1 MNIKETLTLM
11 VPQAD
16 ILDCVHEALEKK
28 GYEVQTRGKLRL
40 VRAEATHG
48 VPLDDSEKLAA
59 WLTFRAGAIEGNPE
73 DLRSCLE
80 LIVAAAR
87 READESTINLV
98 GVAVERVKRKRLK
111 AADAAPGAAEG
122 DGAAAAEAT
131 INTPDK
137 EPAP

>member
-11 VPQAD
+11 VPQPD

-40 VRAEATHG
+40 VRGEATHG

-59 WLTFRAGAIEGNPE
+59 WLTFRAGAIAGSPE

-98 GVAVERVKRKRLK
+98 GVAVERAKRKRPK
-111 AADAAPGAAEG
+111 AADGAAPGEAGGSGAAPGAAEG
-122 DGAAAAEAT
+122 SDGGAS
-131 INTPDK
+131 
-137 EPAP
+137 